1 MVLLYRPHQEPS
13 RYTIALRPGVAA
25 GMRVWA
31 GPGQGEAVAWHV
43 CPPASDMDAQA
54 AQQRVQRLVAA
65 RAREGFAE
73 QQGAAGGAAPEP
85 LAQLAQALPP
95 WQPEPALAQA
105 LRQRLH
111 PDVWRTLTPRQRS
124 RLVWRIGEVRLP
136 GVAEPLLAY
145 AGSGE
150 AMLDYCLAWALC
162 RCTAEHEAQADAVRA
177 QLQHWARQAPDAA
190 LQYLAGVAWL
200 ALSSDAERE
209 RHAQALMADWPARL
223 RQASAAATP
232 DGFAAALAEGAL
244 DGGQDGSA
252 DGRPWQRLPHGQWL
266 EQLDQVAQSP
276 AQRHW
281 ARPLLLQQLQALP
294 LEYGSFRSLRRL
306 YKAAQLRLDAQLLG
320 LLGWR
325 FETTLHKP
333 PPESYAA
340 ARGPSAQAAPG
351 QAWGRR
357 TRQYFLRRNWR
368 TLRRLGQLGSP
379 HYVLLAT
386 AALLAYDEQAIQ
398 TDSRW
403 SLLEHIAGQTARQ
416 PAAAGGA
423 GQAEVPFAALWAQ
436 CPQAVPLLLQHARH
450 PAVAALAVRLLQQTP
465 ALQASLPPDA
475 WLQLLGSGHDCV
487 AQYALEQV
495 RRLLEAG
502 RGDAQLHRRWL
513 AQLAR
518 AALPEAQALVLQTLS
533 EDPRRHGRDPELLL
547 ALLLAPQPPMRQ
559 MARLLLESAAHEP
572 GAARAC
578 IQALQHWLED
588 AEAWSAAWQD
598 VEPDVLWALQQ
609 PLRQAAATQPYAPLL
624 PLLEHHVPQAVCWAA
639 AWLAQHPGFA
649 AQPPM
654 AALQRLLDSPEPLHQ
669 RAAALL
675 FAALPPRLQQQQP
688 ALLLAFAASAHAPVR
703 AVAHSA
709 IAELARQRPAGFDA
723 LAQALVQGL
732 LEALFRSEPAP
743 GLHADLLALLQGP
756 LQQAAQALDAAT
768 VLRLL
773 LAKSQGAQ
781 QLGLWLLPS
790 QPRSAWAVGEWAAL
804 ARSPLQAARQWA
816 IEAYRSQPEQVQAHL
831 EDALRIF
838 DSRWDDALDFACGYF
853 QQPAFV
859 QAALW
864 PRPRLIGLCDHSQP
878 QAQQCGRALLAQLV
892 PMPELLHYLLQLSQ
906 HPSAAMQLLVADWL
920 EQGALDGAADTTDA
934 ADGTGAADAAD
945 VADAAGQAPARQLAR
960 LQQLRPYFVQVL
972 SQVNRARQL
981 KDRVQRFLLAQALQ
995 SPEAAAFV
1003 SALYERLV
1011 LSMAVGDRAHYLHS
1025 LLAIQARYPQL
1036 GTPLHIQA
1044 TPLWRRGE
1052 LHESSE
1058 PVCAATRADLPKGA
1072 ASAQEKALP

>member
-13 RYTIALRPGVAA
+13 SYAIALRPGVAA

-43 CPPASDMDAQA
+43 CPPAADMDAQA

-65 RAREGFAE
+65 RAREGFVE
-73 QQGAAGGAAPEP
+73 QQGAAGSAAQEP
-85 LAQLAQALPP
+85 LAQLALALPP
-95 WQPEPALAQA
+95 WQAEPALAQA
-105 LRQRLH
+105 LSQRLH
-111 PDVWRTLTPRQRS
+111 PDVWRTLSPRQRS
-124 RLVWRIGEVRLP
+124 RLVWRIGEVRLT
-136 GVAEPLLAY
+136 GVAGQLLAY
-145 AGSGE
+145 AGSGD

-162 RCTAEHEAQADAVRA
+162 RCTAEHDAQADAVRT
-177 QLQHWARQAPDAA
+177 QLQRWARQAPDAA

-200 ALSSDAERE
+200 ALSSQAERE

-223 RQASAAATP
+223 REASAAATP
-232 DGFAAALAEGAL
+232 ASFAAALAEGAL
-244 DGGQDGSA
+244 DGSPNGGPDG
-252 DGRPWQRLPHGQWL
+252 DLWQRLPHGQWL

-276 AQRHW
+276 AHRHW
-281 ARPLLLQQLQALP
+281 ARPLLLQQLQTLP

-320 LLGWR
+320 LLNWR
-325 FETTLHKP
+325 FETTPHRP
-333 PPESYAA
+333 PPYPDA
-340 ARGPSAQAAPG
+340 ARPSAQPALG
-351 QAWGRR
+351 HAWGRC
-357 TRQYFLRRNWR
+357 TRQYFLRRSWR

-386 AALLAYDEQAIQ
+386 AALLAYDEQPPQAGSSW
-398 TDSRW
+398 T
-403 SLLEHIAGQTARQ
+403 LLEHIAGQAAQ
-416 PAAAGGA
+416 QVAAAGGA
-423 GQAEVPFAALWAQ
+423 GQGVPFAALWAQ
-436 CPQAVPLLLQHARH
+436 CPQAVPLLLHARN
-450 PAVAALAVRLLQQTP
+450 PAVAVLAVRLMQQQP
-465 ALQASLPPDA
+465 ALQASQTPDA
-475 WLQLLGSGHDCV
+475 WLQLLDSRHACV
-487 AQYALEQV
+487 ARYALEQV
-495 RRLLEAG
+495 RHLLDAG
-502 RGDAQLHRRWL
+502 RGDAQQHRRWL

-518 AALPEAQALVLQTLS
+518 ATLPEAQALVLQTLS
-533 EDPRRHGRDPELLL
+533 QDPRRHGRDPELLL

-559 MARLLLESAAHEP
+559 MARLLLDSAAHEP
-572 GAARAC
+572 DVARAC

-588 AEAWSAAWQD
+588 AEPWSAAWQD
-598 VEPDVLWALQQ
+598 AEPDVLWALRE
-609 PLRQAAATQPYAPLL
+609 PLLHAAATQAYAPLL

-654 AALQRLLDSPEPLHQ
+654 AALQRLLDSRDEPLHQ

-675 FAALPPRLQQQQP
+675 FAALPMRLQQQEP
-688 ALLLAFAASAHAPVR
+688 ALLQAFAGSAHAPVR

-709 IAELARQRPAGFDA
+709 IAELARQRPAGFEA
-723 LAQALVQGL
+723 LAQALVPGL
-732 LEALFRSEPAP
+732 LDLLFRAEPAP

-781 QLGLWLLPS
+781 QLGLWLLPG
-790 QPRSAWAVGEWAAL
+790 QPRSVWAVGEWAAL

-816 IEAYRSQPEQVQAHL
+816 IEAYRSQPEQVQAKL

-864 PRPRLIGLCDHSQP
+864 PRARLIGLCDHSQP

-906 HPSAAMQLLVADWL
+906 HPSAAMQQLVADWL
-920 EQGALDGAADTTDA
+920 EQGALDGAADAVHA
-934 ADGTGAADAAD
+934 AHTEDGASTADAA
-945 VADAAGQAPARQLAR
+945 AQAPARQLAR

-981 KDRVQRFLLAQALQ
+981 KSRVQRFLLAQALQ

-1003 SALYERLV
+1003 SGLYERLV
-1011 LSMAVGDRAHYLHS
+1011 VGMAVGDREHYLHS
-1025 LLAIQARYPQL
+1025 LLAIQARYPQVA
-1036 GTPLHIQA
+1036 TPLHILA
-1044 TPLWRRGE
+1044 TPLWRRE
-1052 LHESSE
+1052 KPHESRD
-1058 PVCAATRADLPKGA
+1058 PVCAATRAGLPKGA
-1072 ASAQEKALP
+1072 AAQQGAWP

>member
-1 MVLLYRPHQEPS
+1 MAQLYRPHQEPS
-13 RYTIALRPGVAA
+13 CYAIALRPGVAA

-31 GPGQGEAVAWHV
+31 GPGQGEAVAWHA

-73 QQGAAGGAAPEP
+73 QGAAGSAALDP
-85 LAQLAQALPP
+85 LAQLAQALPS
-95 WQPEPALAQA
+95 WQADPALAQA

-124 RLVWRIGEVRLP
+124 RLVWRIGEVRLT
-136 GVAEPLLAY
+136 GVAGQLLAY
-145 AGSGE
+145 AGSGD

-162 RCTAEHEAQADAVRA
+162 RCTAEHDAQADAVRA
-177 QLQHWARQAPDAA
+177 QLQRWARQAPDAA

-209 RHAQALMADWPARL
+209 RHAQALMADWPVRL
-223 RQASAAATP
+223 REASAAATP
-232 DGFAAALAEGAL
+232 ASFAAALAEGAL
-244 DGGQDGSA
+244 DGGPDG
-252 DGRPWQRLPHGQWL
+252 GLLWQRLPHGQWL

-276 AQRHW
+276 AHRHW
-281 ARPLLLQQLQALP
+281 ARPLLLQQLQTLP

-320 LLGWR
+320 LLNWR
-325 FETTLHKP
+325 FETTPHKP
-333 PPESYAA
+333 PPDPDA
-340 ARGPSAQAAPG
+340 ARPPARPAQG
-351 QAWGRR
+351 HAWGRR

-386 AALLAYDEQAIQ
+386 AALLAYDEQPPQAG
-398 TDSRW
+398 SGW
-403 SLLEHIAGQTARQ
+403 ALLEHITGQAAQQ

-423 GQAEVPFAALWAQ
+423 GQGVPYAALWAQ
-436 CPQAVPLLLQHARH
+436 CPQAVPLLLHARN
-450 PAVAALAVRLLQQTP
+450 PAVAALAVRLMQQQS

-475 WLQLLGSGHDCV
+475 WLQLLDSRHACV
-487 AQYALEQV
+487 AEYALHQV
-495 RRLLEAG
+495 RRLLDAG
-502 RGDAQLHRRWL
+502 RGDAQQHRRWL

-533 EDPRRHGRDPELLL
+533 QDPRRHGRDPELLL

-559 MARLLLESAAHEP
+559 MARLLLDNAAHEP
-572 GAARAC
+572 GVARAC
-578 IQALQHWLED
+578 VQALQHWLED
-588 AEAWSAAWQD
+588 AEPWSAAWQD

-609 PLRQAAATQPYAPLL
+609 PLRHAATTQAYAPLL

-654 AALQRLLDSPEPLHQ
+654 AALQRLLDSRDEPLHQ
-669 RAAALL
+669 RAAAQL

-709 IAELARQRPAGFDA
+709 IAELARQRPSDFDA

-732 LEALFRSEPAP
+732 LDGLFRSEPAL

-781 QLGLWLLPS
+781 QLGLWLLPG
-790 QPRSAWAVGEWAAL
+790 QPCNAWAVGEWAAL

-831 EDALRIF
+831 DDALRIF

-878 QAQQCGRALLAQLV
+878 QAQQCGRTLLAQLV

-906 HPSAAMQLLVADWL
+906 HPSAAMQQLVADWL
-920 EQGALDGAADTTDA
+920 EQGALKGAVD
-934 ADGTGAADAAD
+934 ADAAEG
-945 VADAAGQAPARQLAR
+945 ADAANQTLAR

-981 KDRVQRFLLAQALQ
+981 KARVQRFLLAQALQ

-1003 SALYERLV
+1003 SGLYERLV
-1011 LSMAVGDRAHYLHS
+1011 VGMAVGDREHYLHS
-1025 LLAIQARYPQL
+1025 LLTIQARYPQVA
-1036 GTPLHIQA
+1036 TPLHILA
-1044 TPLWRRGE
+1044 TPLW
-1052 LHESSE
+1052 S
-1058 PVCAATRADLPKGA
+1058 KGA
-1072 ASAQEKALP
+1072 TAQQGALP